1 MAKKRWTQSEKYFLI
16 ANYGKMTAAKMAAAL
31 GRSIHAVRK
40 QCAQL
45 GLRRSR
51 RKNKITIKSYNPEY
65 KPGDMVRVTWDRGQ
79 QRQGRVLRVYERFI
93 LIQFPRWREC
103 VNIATLISGDVKIEL
118 VERRKVA

>member
-1 MAKKRWTQSEKYFLI
+1 MAKKRWTQTEKYFLV
-16 ANYGKMTAAKMAAAL
+16 ANFGKMTAAKMAAAL
-31 GRSIHAVRK
+31 GRSIHAVRQ